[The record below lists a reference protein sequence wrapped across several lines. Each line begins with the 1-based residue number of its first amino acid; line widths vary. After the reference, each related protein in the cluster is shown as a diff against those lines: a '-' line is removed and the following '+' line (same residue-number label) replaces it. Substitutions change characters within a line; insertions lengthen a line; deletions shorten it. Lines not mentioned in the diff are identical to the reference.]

1 MIMHDGRSSPCDVA
15 DLVEQHYDLLYRY
28 AFRLSGSAADAED
41 LAQQTFLTAQA
52 RLSQLRD
59 PQNARAWLCTIL
71 RHQYLKTRRP
81 SAGAGRISL
90 DRIPEPT
97 DETPEELLIEPD
109 ELQAA
114 LDELPEEF
122 RTPIVLFYFGEF
134 SYKEIADQMDMPV
147 GTVMSRLARAKGWL
161 RKRLTGCVSGS
172 G

>member
-1 MIMHDGRSSPCDVA
+1 MHDGRTIECVVA

-28 AFRLSGSAADAED
+28 AYRLSGSAADAED
-41 LAQQTFLTAQA
+41 LAQQTFLTAQT
-52 RLSQLRD
+52 RLGQLRD

-71 RHQYLKTRRP
+71 RHHYLKMRRP
-81 SAGAGRISL
+81 SAGGGFVPL
-90 DRIPEPT
+90 DRIADPA
-97 DETPEELLIEPD
+97 DDTPDELLIESE

-114 LDELPEEF
+114 LNELPEEF

-134 SYKEIADQMDMPV
+134 SYKQIAEQMDVPV

-161 RKRLTGCVSGS
+161 RKRLSACVSGA